1 MIFSFIIM
9 TLLATSFASIN
20 IFSSILVSKVKENLE
35 TNTKNLSKGIST
47 SLSQRVTDAKTL
59 GILLDKFHFLNRQ
72 APFFIGEKELA
83 LNIVRY
89 VAAKDN
95 VSLSVYNSTGINIL
109 NTDYNATRVDNDFLN
124 GKILNVLYQ
133 GNVYQDEIPAYSD
146 SIKESIVRI
155 AAPIYNGKS
164 ITVDGAI
171 LLAFPLSNI
180 FKNVN
185 TSISYLL
192 SSNGTILYSN
202 YNEQNT
208 NTDSNNSL
216 KRIGF
221 VDQPIF
227 QDIKNSKNTLMTAIY
242 PNITNGNKDTVFVAT
257 KVDEEKAAIN
267 EVTKSYDDNNQD
279 KSSPLGWFLITSTD
293 ADNAFKDIVILKNLF
308 VFITIVTLSIC
319 AVAVLLM
326 SKRFSRPLT
335 NLKNA
340 AIAISKGN
348 LEFVITPPQTYDEI
362 DELAFQ
368 LETMRMKI
376 KRRTVEILNKERELE
391 SVNKLLLQ
399 TERSKD
405 EFMTILSHELKNSI
419 FPMTIY
425 SQMLLRADIG
435 ELNEEQKK
443 AIQAISRSI
452 EKLQRLASDILD
464 TYKLEIG
471 KMTFSKS
478 EVKITDLLREVI
490 DELLPY
496 ALDKQIK
503 LVSEVRVG
511 PNTNTVYC
519 DALRISQVLS
529 NLIRNSIDFVAPTVG
544 RIIVIAEEYCEYKGD
559 YYKNYDGQDGINKDD
574 YMRATTKRM
583 IIFTVQDNGVGI
595 PQDKV
600 ERLFE
605 KFYQLDSG
613 RARKHGGTGLGLVIC
628 KGIVEA
634 HGGKIWVDKSYTK
647 GAAIMFSLPAKRQT
661 TSKTT
666 YGANCS

>member
-1 MIFSFIIM
+1 MKIRSKLFVMIFSFIIM

-124 GKILNVLYQ
+124 GKILNVLYH

-146 SIKESIVRI
+146 SISIVRI

-335 NLKNA
+335 NLKDA

-348 LEFVITPPQTYDEI
+348 LELVITPPQTYDEI

-368 LETMRMKI
+368 LETMRMKV

-419 FPMTIY
+419 SPLTIY

-435 ELNEEQKK
+435 ELNGEQKK
-443 AIQAISRSI
+443 AIRAISRSI

-478 EVKITDLLREVI
+478 EVKITDLLREAI

-511 PNTNTVYC
+511 PNTITVYC

-529 NLIRNSIDFVAPTVG
+529 NLIRNSIDFVAPIVG

-574 YMRATTKRM
+574 YMSAATKRM

-613 RARKHGGTGLGLVIC
+613 RSRKHGGTGLGLVIC

-647 GAAIMFSLPAKRQT
+647 GAAIMFSLPGE
-661 TSKTT
+661 KT
-666 YGANCS
+666 NNK

>member
-1 MIFSFIIM
+1 M

-124 GKILNVLYQ
+124 GKILNVLYH

-267 EVTKSYDDNNQD
+267 EVTKSYGNNNQD

-348 LEFVITPPQTYDEI
+348 LELVITPPQTYDEI

-368 LETMRMKI
+368 LETMRMKV

-478 EVKITDLLREVI
+478 EVKITDLLREAI

-503 LVSEVRVG
+503 LVSEVRIG
-511 PNTNTVYC
+511 PNTNTIYC

-574 YMRATTKRM
+574 YMSAATKRM

-647 GAAIMFSLPAKRQT
+647 GAAIMFSLPGE
-661 TSKTT
+661 KT
-666 YGANCS
+666 NNK

>member
-1 MIFSFIIM
+1 
-9 TLLATSFASIN
+9 
-20 IFSSILVSKVKENLE
+20 
-35 TNTKNLSKGIST
+35 
-47 SLSQRVTDAKTL
+47 
-59 GILLDKFHFLNRQ
+59 
-72 APFFIGEKELA
+72 
-83 LNIVRY
+83 
-89 VAAKDN
+89 
-95 VSLSVYNSTGINIL
+95 
-109 NTDYNATRVDNDFLN
+109 
-124 GKILNVLYQ
+124 
-133 GNVYQDEIPAYSD
+133 
-146 SIKESIVRI
+146 
-155 AAPIYNGKS
+155 
-164 ITVDGAI
+164 
-171 LLAFPLSNI
+171 
-180 FKNVN
+180 
-185 TSISYLL
+185 
-192 SSNGTILYSN
+192 
-202 YNEQNT
+202 
-208 NTDSNNSL
+208 
-216 KRIGF
+216 
-221 VDQPIF
+221 
-227 QDIKNSKNTLMTAIY
+227 
-242 PNITNGNKDTVFVAT
+242 
-257 KVDEEKAAIN
+257 
-267 EVTKSYDDNNQD
+267 
-279 KSSPLGWFLITSTD
+279 
-293 ADNAFKDIVILKNLF
+293 
-308 VFITIVTLSIC
+308 
-319 AVAVLLM
+319 
-326 SKRFSRPLT
+326 
-335 NLKNA
+335 
-340 AIAISKGN
+340 
-348 LEFVITPPQTYDEI
+348 
-362 DELAFQ
+362 
-368 LETMRMKI
+368 
-376 KRRTVEILNKERELE
+376 
-391 SVNKLLLQ
+391 
-399 TERSKD
+399 
-405 EFMTILSHELKNSI
+405 
-419 FPMTIY
+419 MTIY